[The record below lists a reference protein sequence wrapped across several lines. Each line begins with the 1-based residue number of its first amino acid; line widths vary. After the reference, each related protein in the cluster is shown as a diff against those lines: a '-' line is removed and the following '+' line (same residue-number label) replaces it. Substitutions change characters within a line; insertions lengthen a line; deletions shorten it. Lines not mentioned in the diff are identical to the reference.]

1 MVHMVRDSFTNK
13 ESVREIT
20 FRYDAD
26 NPTDMRILE
35 KINSVLDE
43 QPLCTNCINCYKDGY
58 YCGYADWTAR
68 EILAD
73 IAGMTVNDTINSLTT
88 KIIFGNNK
96 HPIEAFT
103 SPYYDM
109 DGSKCKD
116 YKRK

>member
-1 MVHMVRDSFTNK
+1 MVHMIQDSFTNK

-20 FRYDAD
+20 FQYDAD
-26 NPTDMRILE
+26 NPTDMCILE

-58 YCGYADWTAR
+58 YCGYSAT
-68 EILAD
+68 LC
-73 IAGMTVNDTINSLTT
+73 
-88 KIIFGNNK
+88 KIHGN
-96 HPIEAFT
+96 IEDFT

>member
-43 QPLCTNCINCYKDGY
+43 QPLCANCINCYKDGY
-58 YCGYADWTAR
+58 YCGYSATCC
-68 EILAD
+68 
-73 IAGMTVNDTINSLTT
+73 
-88 KIIFGNNK
+88 KIHGN
-96 HPIEAFT
+96 IEAFT

-109 DGSKCKD
+109 DGSKCED